1 MPRDKKQVSK
11 CSSRRRNTFLAL
23 LLVIPIM
30 GMIGESA
37 WTLSQDSELVSQFKS
52 QGSPVQRIQVKDG
65 IAMARL
71 AYRTGESFTLE
82 RLEKEII
89 PLLGKLSE
97 HYPEAEKIALESYI
111 EDKSVGTIEC
121 PAKKAIDFAKG
132 QITMGELL
140 SSARV
145 TGSLNIEEELA
156 AVMAD
161 RTLPL
166 EKDSPGNLL
175 PEKVREGSER
185 RVASQ
190 GARRTA
196 LSGTS
201 GGGLSGTAGGLKPTA
216 RFPQGIFFVFL
227 TLGALCL
234 VLVGAILAMRNK
246 KREPRLKAFAR
257 LDIRSRDG
265 ARKDFVI
272 QGHRTAIGRAPG
284 NNLMI
289 HDPDVSGRHA
299 AIVVSNGVFIIE
311 DLGSTNG
318 TYLNGRKI
326 SRERLYIGD
335 EITVGGAQIIVG
347 D

>member
-1 MPRDKKQVSK
+1 LA
-11 CSSRRRNTFLAL
+11 SRFR
-23 LLVIPIM
+23 
-30 GMIGESA
+30 
-37 WTLSQDSELVSQFKS
+37 SEGF
-52 QGSPVQRIQVKDG
+52 PVERIQVKDG
-65 IAMARL
+65 TVTARL
-71 AYRTGESFTLE
+71 AYKKDESFTLE

-111 EDKSVGTIEC
+111 EDKPVGTIEC

-156 AVMAD
+156 AAMAD

-201 GGGLSGTAGGLKPTA
+201 SGGPSGTAGGLKPTA
-216 RFPQGIFFVFL
+216 RFPQGIFFVL
-227 TLGALCL
+227 ITLGALCL
-234 VLVGAILAMRNK
+234 VLVGAILAMWNK

-284 NNLMI
+284 NNLVI

-299 AIVVSNGVFIIE
+299 AIVVSNGVFVIE